1 MIAKNARKISMIAA
15 AVSLVAISMIGLDL
29 VSSQSGDAEVKG
41 VTVIEPDPVQSE
53 KENRTELIAL
63 EDAFNKADTDEER
76 ERIKAEVS
84 KLLREQVPLNLE
96 KAIKHNEAKDML
108 VEAIHIM
115 PRQDNGHAAI
125 PYTGIGHDTKTG
137 LLTVRIHQDFATLD
151 NMKEYEKTIRS
162 VIGDEIDLKISN
174 GGEYWTLGD
183 CPNCPLND

>member
-15 AVSLVAISMIGLDL
+15 AVSLVAISMIGFDL

-63 EDAFNKADTDEER
+63 EDAFNKADTGEER

-125 PYTGIGHDTKTG
+125 PLHWHRTRYENRLAYREDPPRLCYPRQHER
-137 LLTVRIHQDFATLD
+137 VRKNHQKCYRGRNRSQDFQRRRILD
-151 NMKEYEKTIRS
+151 TGRLPQLS
-162 VIGDEIDLKISN
+162 VE
-174 GGEYWTLGD
+174 
-183 CPNCPLND
+183 